1 MICYECGRLWIRG
14 FSLLEL
20 PSVRTGHLSGIISKT
35 PWRFSHAKW
44 EIVDE
49 WLRLTLVDG
58 GSVKGWD
65 YIQYLLL
72 EDLTHLCRA
81 EGRLGR
87 GFEYQMPGATVP
99 GIEPVDGT

>member
-1 MICYECGRLWIRG
+1 MDPRFFRCWNCSPSEGLVIC
-14 FSLLEL
+14 
-20 PSVRTGHLSGIISKT
+20 GIISKT
-35 PWRFSHAKW
+35 HWRFSHAKW

-58 GSVKGWD
+58 GSVKRWD

-99 GIEPVDGT
+99 GIEPADGT